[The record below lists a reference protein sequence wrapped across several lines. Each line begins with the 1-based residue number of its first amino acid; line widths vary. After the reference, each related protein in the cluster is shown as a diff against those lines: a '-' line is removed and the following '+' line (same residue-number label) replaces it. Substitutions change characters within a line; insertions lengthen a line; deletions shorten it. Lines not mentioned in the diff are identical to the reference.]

1 MKYFT
6 LDWYQAVDD
15 NFDRDWSVDHQY
27 IHHLEEMQSVLP
39 ADVLTLAW
47 LKGVEDALVVKVRH
61 NRARRVLSLTLRAGY
76 IGIGYYDLVLTYLGA
91 EITPEDEQTLALVAR
106 TTLHAWRHESDLF
119 RHELDMT
126 EDGRIEHS
134 LLFHYGRAFTI
145 RCENLVWVR
154 LPRRDRNFP
163 RRFDRF
169 PGGPVTKFS
178 ATSQRTQPE

>member
-15 NFDRDWSVDHQY
+15 NFDRDQAAYQQY
-27 IHHLEEMQSVLP
+27 TRHLEEMQGVLP
-39 ADVLTLAW
+39 ADVLALAR

-61 NRARRVLSLTLRAGY
+61 DRARRVLSLALRAGY
-76 IGIGYYDLVLTYLGA
+76 IGIGYYDLILTYQGA
-91 EITPEDEQTLALVAR
+91 EITPEDEQMLALVAR
-106 TTLHAWRHESDLF
+106 TTLHAWRHESDLV
-119 RHELDMT
+119 RHELDVT

-145 RCENLVWVR
+145 RCERLVWVR

-169 PGGPVTKFS
+169 SGGPVTP
-178 ATSQRTQPE
+178 TE